1 MEFEKL
7 KCPICN
13 NLYDSSLHIPKIL
26 INCGH
31 TICSFCISIKIH
43 ENLNNEIICPYDLLA
58 NNNITSADLLPTN
71 RSLIDLIENFDK
83 NEKNKNLEINISP
96 LENTTSDFLR
106 KSNSI
111 RTSLKNKPSNICLKH
126 SLPLNIICV
135 DDKKKIC
142 SQCALQSNHF
152 NHQIFTDEE
161 FMNQI
166 DNLIDLFQDVD
177 NKSQK
182 YLNKNNISSSF
193 ILEKLN
199 QKFNIY
205 KENINKK
212 IKALIDNI
220 IFQKNMILIFLDER
234 KNEILKKYN
243 STSYDI
249 KQLIDQTKN
258 WMNLVQ
264 NKLEIL
270 NEIKD
275 PTIECIQLIDDDS
288 NKNQIKLIQTGKQL
302 NDRFSF
308 INQTENIIKN
318 LEEYEKNGIIITLNE
333 KVFNQIIIK
342 KPNENK
348 IIKNNLFIIY
358 ENNDLVNKL
367 NLKNYI
373 FENYSSKN
381 NQHESNKISNIS
393 NDFIDEYNN
402 LDLKQSY
409 LINRESDLS
418 AEKIIDEIDNNI
430 SSKSLINVFDDNFNN
445 NKKKS
450 FINISQNENTISK
463 DSKKNITQKSEK
475 KKTFGIA
482 KNLSTDNLKIKKK
495 KKNIKLNS
503 KK

>member
-1 MEFEKL
+1 
-7 KCPICN
+7 
-13 NLYDSSLHIPKIL
+13 
-26 INCGH
+26 
-31 TICSFCISIKIH
+31 
-43 ENLNNEIICPYDLLA
+43 
-58 NNNITSADLLPTN
+58 
-71 RSLIDLIENFDK
+71 
-83 NEKNKNLEINISP
+83 
-96 LENTTSDFLR
+96 
-106 KSNSI
+106 
-111 RTSLKNKPSNICLKH
+111 
-126 SLPLNIICV
+126 
-135 DDKKKIC
+135 
-142 SQCALQSNHF
+142 
-152 NHQIFTDEE
+152 
-161 FMNQI
+161 
-166 DNLIDLFQDVD
+166 
-177 NKSQK
+177 
-182 YLNKNNISSSF
+182 
-193 ILEKLN
+193 
-199 QKFNIY
+199 
-205 KENINKK
+205 
-212 IKALIDNI
+212 
-220 IFQKNMILIFLDER
+220 MILTFLDER

-249 KQLIDQTKN
+249 KQLIDQTKK

>member
-71 RSLIDLIENFDK
+71 RSLIDLIENIDK
-83 NEKNKNLEINISP
+83 SEKNNLEVNISP
-96 LENTTSDFLR
+96 LENITSDFLR

-249 KQLIDQTKN
+249 KQLIDQTKK

-308 INQTENIIKN
+308 INQTENIIQN
-318 LEEYEKNGIIITLNE
+318 LEEYENNGIIITLNE

-402 LDLKQSY
+402 LELKQSY

-445 NKKKS
+445 NKKQS
-450 FINISQNENTISK
+450 FINISQNDNTISK

-495 KKNIKLNS
+495 KKNIKLNP

>member
-43 ENLNNEIICPYDLLA
+43 ENSNNEIICPYDLLA

-71 RSLIDLIENFDK
+71 RSLIDLIENIDK

-249 KQLIDQTKN
+249 KQLIDQTKK

>member
-249 KQLIDQTKN
+249 KQLIDQTKK

-418 AEKIIDEIDNNI
+418 TEKIIDEIDNNI

-445 NKKKS
+445 NKKQS
-450 FINISQNENTISK
+450 FINISQNDNTISK

>member
-43 ENLNNEIICPYDLLA
+43 ENSNNEIICPYDLLA

-243 STSYDI
+243 STSYNI
-249 KQLIDQTKN
+249 KQLIDQTKK

-308 INQTENIIKN
+308 INQTENIIQN
-318 LEEYEKNGIIITLNE
+318 LEEYENNGIIITLNE

-402 LDLKQSY
+402 LELKQSY

-445 NKKKS
+445 NKKQS
-450 FINISQNENTISK
+450 FINISQNDNTISK

-495 KKNIKLNS
+495 KKNIKLNP

>member
-71 RSLIDLIENFDK
+71 RSLIDLIENIDK

-402 LDLKQSY
+402 LELKQSY

-445 NKKKS
+445 NKKQS
-450 FINISQNENTISK
+450 FINISQNDNTISK

>member
-71 RSLIDLIENFDK
+71 RSLIDLIENIDK

-249 KQLIDQTKN
+249 KQLIDQTKK

-430 SSKSLINVFDDNFNN
+430 SSKSLTNVFDDNFNN